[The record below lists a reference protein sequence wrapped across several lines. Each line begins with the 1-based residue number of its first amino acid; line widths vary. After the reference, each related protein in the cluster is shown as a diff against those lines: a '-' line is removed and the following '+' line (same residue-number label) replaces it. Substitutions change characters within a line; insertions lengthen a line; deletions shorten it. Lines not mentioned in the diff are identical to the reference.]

1 LNARVAN
8 PFFGVITDPT
18 SALSQSTITVSQLLK
33 PFPQY
38 TGVTQSDLP
47 FGRSTYHS
55 LQLEISKRMS
65 NGLYFG
71 VAYTLSKLMEAVS
84 YLNAN
89 DAKPEKVISDADRP
103 QRLVLHGLYELPFG
117 PGRRFVSSSNP
128 VVKRIVG
135 NWQVNWVATF
145 NSGAPLA
152 FSSAERL
159 VRSDKNPYTVDQ
171 YFDPTQFV
179 PQQPFTLRAF
189 SSRTS
194 DLRAPGINKWDITV
208 QKSVAIREGLSFR
221 LQAELYNA
229 FNHTHLGTPNT
240 TVLSSSFGRITGT
253 FLGPREIQLSGRFI
267 F

>member
-1 LNARVAN
+1 
-8 PFFGVITDPT
+8 
-18 SALSQSTITVSQLLK
+18 LSQSTITVSQLLK

-38 TGVTQSDLP
+38 TGTTQSSLP
-47 FGRSTYHS
+47 YGRSGYHS

-65 NGLYFG
+65 AGLYFG
-71 VAYTLSKLMEAVS
+71 VSYTNSKYLEGIS

-117 PGRRFVSSSNP
+117 PGRKFVSSSNP
-128 VVKRIVG
+128 VVKRLVA

-152 FSSAERL
+152 FSSVER
-159 VRSDKNPYTVDQ
+159 SSSSGKNLYTVDQ

-189 SSRTS
+189 SSRTT
-194 DLRAPGINKWDITV
+194 DLRAPGINKWDITA
-208 QKSVAIREGLSFR
+208 QKSVMIREGVSFK
-221 LQAELYNA
+221 LLAEFYNA
-229 FNHTHLGTPNT
+229 FNRTHLGTPNT
-240 TVLSSSFGRITGT
+240 TVTSSSFGRITGT
-253 FLGPREIQLSGRFI
+253 FLGPREIQLSGRITF
-267 F
+267 